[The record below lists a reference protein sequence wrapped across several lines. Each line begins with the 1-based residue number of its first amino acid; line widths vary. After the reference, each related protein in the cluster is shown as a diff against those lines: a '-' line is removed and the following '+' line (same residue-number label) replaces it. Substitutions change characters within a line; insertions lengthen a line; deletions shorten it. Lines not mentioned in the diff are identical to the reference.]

1 MNEELK
7 EIYELNNRLLQLAE
21 NLQDEF
27 PKRGIKRDTLSQDLF
42 LLCFFFTKAS
52 KTASAV
58 VFLCRKGYTEDAFVL
73 VRTIF
78 EIVVKSLYIFK
89 SDSIERA
96 RAFILYDKLDRKK
109 QLKKIVDWNRKRMIE
124 NREFEEELKKIETEC
139 NALEKDYQISI
150 DKVMWPKK
158 SLEELSTEVDFANTY
173 YTVYWLSSL
182 YTHTS
187 SRSSM
192 SFVSETDKG
201 LSFDIKPDEKL
212 SKDVLIYLF
221 NLFIRMVQQFNNRF
235 ELGYQNKISE
245 LEEQFAKFMH
255 KQVNVGTGL

>member
-7 EIYELNNRLLQLAE
+7 EIYELNNSLLRLAE

-27 PKRGIKRDTLSQDLF
+27 TKRGIRRETLSADLF

-58 VFLCRKGYTEDAFVL
+58 VSLCKEGYTEDAFVL

-89 SDSIERA
+89 SDAIERA
-96 RAFILYDKLDRKK
+96 RAFILYDRLERKK
-109 QLKKIVDWNRKRMIE
+109 QLKKIVEWNRKRMIE

-139 NALEKDYQISI
+139 NSLEKDYQISI
-150 DKVMWPKK
+150 DKVIWPRKN
-158 SLEELSTEVDFANTY
+158 LEELSTEVDLANIY

-182 YTHTS
+182 YTYTS
-187 SRSSM
+187 IRSSM
-192 SFVSETDKG
+192 AFVSVTDKG
-201 LSFDIKPDEKL
+201 LSFDIKPDKKL

-221 NLFIRMVQQFNNRF
+221 DLFIRMVQEFDHRF
-235 ELGYQNKISE
+235 ELGYQNNISE
-245 LEEQFAKFMH
+245 LKEKFGKFMH
-255 KQVNVGTGL
+255 KQDNVGTGI